1 MLKIILPTII
11 LLPITLLSPAKFI
24 WTNTTAHSLIIALI
38 SLHWLTPSYYPL
50 KNLTSWTGAD
60 QISTPLLVLS
70 CWFLPLI
77 IIASQGHLQHEP
89 HLRKQIFIS
98 TLIIIQPFII
108 LAFSSTELILFYIS
122 FEATLIPTLIL
133 ITRWGNQPERLSAG
147 IYLLFYTLISSLP
160 LLISIIY
167 LHSKTG
173 TLHLPILK
181 LTHPNSTAS
190 WTNLLSNLALLIAFI
205 VKAPL
210 YGLHLWL
217 PKAHVEAPIAGSIL
231 LAALLLKLGGYGI
244 IRVTLLIQPVCNY
257 LHFPFLTLAL
267 WGALMTSSIC
277 LRQTDL
283 KSLIAYSSVSH
294 IGLVIAASMIQTQ
307 WSFSGAIILI
317 ISHGLTSSLLFC
329 LANTNYERTHS
340 RILILTRGLQPLL
353 PLIATW
359 WLLANL
365 TNIALPPTTNL
376 MAELTI
382 IIALFN
388 WSPPTIIL
396 TGTATLLTASYTLY
410 ILLST
415 QRGTLPTHI
424 ISTPNSNTR
433 EHLLIILHII
443 PILALILKPEL
454 ISGTPLCKHSLTQ
467 TLDCDSKNRSLNLL
481 VCRGVA

>member
-1 MLKIILPTII
+1 MLKIILPTTM
-11 LLPITLLSPAKFI
+11 LLPMTLLSPAKSM
-24 WTNTTAHSLIIALI
+24 WTNTTAHSLLIALI
-38 SLHWLTPSYYPL
+38 SLHWLVPSYYPS
-50 KNLTSWTGAD
+50 KNLAHWAGID
-60 QISTPLLVLS
+60 QISAPLLVLS
-70 CWFLPLI
+70 CWFLPLMI
-77 IIASQGHLQHEP
+77 LASQGHLQYEP
-89 HLRKQIFIS
+89 HVRKQMFIS
-98 TLIIIQPFII
+98 TLVIIQPFII
-108 LAFSSTELILFYIS
+108 LAFSATELMLFYIS

-160 LLISIIY
+160 LLISILY

-181 LTHPNSTAS
+181 LTHPNPSTP
-190 WTNLLSNLALLIAFI
+190 WTSLLSSLALLMAFM

-217 PKAHVEAPIAGSIL
+217 PKAHVEAPIAGSML

-244 IRVTLLIQPVCNY
+244 MRATLLIEPPSNH
-257 LHFPFLTLAL
+257 LHYPFLTLAL

-294 IGLVIAASMIQTQ
+294 MGLVIAAGMIQTQ
-307 WSFSGAIILI
+307 WSFSGAMILM

-353 PLIATW
+353 PLMSTW

-365 TNIALPPTTNL
+365 TNMALPPTTNL

-382 IIALFN
+382 MIALFN
-388 WSPPTIIL
+388 WSPLTIVL
-396 TGTATLLTASYTLY
+396 TGIATLLTACYTLY
-410 ILLST
+410 MLLST

-424 ISTPNSNTR
+424 TTTSNSNTR
-433 EHLLIILHII
+433 EHLLMTLHII
-443 PILALILKPEL
+443 PMLALILKPEL
-454 ISGTPLCKHSLTQ
+454 ISATPL
-467 TLDCDSKNRSLNLL
+467 
-481 VCRGVA
+481 

>member
-1 MLKIILPTII
+1 MLKIILPTTM
-11 LLPITLLSPAKFI
+11 LLPMTLLSPTKSM
-24 WTNTTAHSLIIALI
+24 WTNTTTYSLLISLI

-50 KNLTSWTGAD
+50 KNLTPWTASD

-70 CWFLPLI
+70 CWFLPLMI
-77 IIASQGHLQHEP
+77 LASQGHLQHEP
-89 HLRKQIFIS
+89 HVRKQMFIS

-108 LAFSSTELILFYIS
+108 LAFSATELMLFYIS

-160 LLISIIY
+160 LLISFLC
-167 LHSKTG
+167 LHSEVG
-173 TLHLPILK
+173 TLQLPILK
-181 LTHPNSTAS
+181 LIHPNPPAS
-190 WTNLLSNLALLIAFI
+190 WTTLLSSLALLMAFM

-217 PKAHVEAPIAGSIL
+217 PKAHVEAPIAGSML

-244 IRVTLLIQPVCNY
+244 MRTTLLMQPMYNH
-257 LHFPFLTLAL
+257 LHYPFLTLSL
-267 WGALMTSSIC
+267 WGALMTSLIC

-294 IGLVIAASMIQTQ
+294 MGLVIAASMIQTQ
-307 WSFSGAIILI
+307 WSFSGAMILM

-353 PLIATW
+353 PLMSTW

-365 TNIALPPTTNL
+365 TNMALPPTTNL

-382 IIALFN
+382 MIALFN

-396 TGTATLLTASYTLY
+396 TGIATLLTASYTLHM
-410 ILLST
+410 LLST

-424 ISTPNSNTR
+424 TTTPNSNTR
-433 EHLLIILHII
+433 EHLLMTLHIA
-443 PILALILKPEL
+443 PMLTLILKPEL
-454 ISGTPLCKHSLTQ
+454 ISGTPL
-467 TLDCDSKNRSLNLL
+467 
-481 VCRGVA
+481 